1 MNRELVKINVDDT
14 EKIWRMQ
21 IDAFRGLLDLY
32 QDFDTSPGNETT
44 EKVKM
49 KLLQDYCSFSL
60 PIAEVHYL
68 CYTFNS

>member
-1 MNRELVKINVDDT
+1 MNIELVKINVDDT

-49 KLLQDYCSFSL
+49 KLLQDY
-60 PIAEVHYL
+60 
-68 CYTFNS
+68 